1 MLRDPPNLR
10 LCLCLLRS
18 ELTAQMV
25 MPVSVEPVEGCWVKI
40 EGCDYGTILR
50 FRTHSYDYS
59 MPSSPSV
66 VSVIAPREGIQ
77 LLPYQDEGVR
87 WLLER
92 EAVAAP
98 YGRCAILGDDMGLG
112 KTFQCIS
119 YIKSSPFV
127 DFKTAI
133 ICPPALVAGWTLEL
147 TTCGFCVFQ
156 LVGSS
161 WRPVDPSRRGLPPIY
176 ITTYPRVS
184 IHRRALCRDILFDR
198 IILDE
203 GHCIRNGPSTGRWSA
218 CVALADKTAVRIIL
232 SATPVQNGST
242 DWRNLCWWMRVKC
255 KSGQLKEVA
264 PVIMLRRT
272 MAELR
277 GVVEALPPVPQWIIH
292 DLHVDDEEE
301 KSVFMALC
309 NQMKEAM
316 ESPHVSA
323 LMKLELYMRIQQFVV
338 HPDIYIQSM
347 KRKFGA
353 AYPRREWTGGCSKW
367 SSCMAILAESI
378 EEALP
383 SIVFCQFRTEMD
395 MVAVEAREMGASVW
409 SIRGGMSSGQVG
421 ETVVQA
427 REAALRGESVVIVVQ
442 IVAGGAGLNLQF
454 CRRVLFLSQHWNP
467 AVVHQAVGR
476 AVRIGQKAVVDIHC
490 FRIVDSALDNIDLR
504 MAVLHG
510 VKISG
515 AQSIC
520 SSLFEGF
527 ALITQG
533 EGFGIL
539 PPEEQKIIPVLPS
552 MASMASMAS
561 TASMAADTEFSDS
574 ESEDPV

>member
-1 MLRDPPNLR
+1 M
-10 LCLCLLRS
+10 
-18 ELTAQMV
+18 
-25 MPVSVEPVEGCWVKI
+25 
-40 EGCDYGTILR
+40 
-50 FRTHSYDYS
+50 
-59 MPSSPSV
+59 SSPISN
-66 VSVIAPREGIQ
+66 PREGIQ
-77 LLPYQDEGVR
+77 LLPYQQDGVR
-87 WLLER
+87 WLLDR

-98 YGRCAILGDDMGLG
+98 CGRCAILGDDMGLG

-133 ICPPALVAGWTLEL
+133 ICPPALVAGWTQEL
-147 TTCGFCVFQ
+147 TDCGFCVFH
-156 LVGSS
+156 LIGSS
-161 WRPVDPSRRGLPPIY
+161 WRPVDASRRRSLPSIY

-218 CVALADKTAVRIIL
+218 CVALAAKTAVRIIL
-232 SATPVQNGST
+232 SATPVQNGGT

-255 KSGQLKEVA
+255 KSTQLKEVA
-264 PVIMLRRT
+264 PIIMLRRT

-277 GVVEALPPVPQWIIH
+277 DIVEALPPVPQWIVH
-292 DLHVDDEEE
+292 DLHVQEEEE
-301 KSVFMALC
+301 KNVFMALC

-316 ESPHVSA
+316 ESRHVSA

-338 HPDIYIQSM
+338 HPAIYIESM
-347 KRKFGA
+347 KRKFGE

-367 SSCMAILAESI
+367 MECMGILAESI
-378 EEALP
+378 EEAVP

-395 MVAVEAREMGASVW
+395 MVAAEAAEMGASVW
-409 SIRGGMSSGQVG
+409 SIRGGMSSAQVG
-421 ETVVQA
+421 AAVSEA
-427 REAALRGESVVIVVQ
+427 KEAASAGQPVVVVVQ

-454 CRRVLFLSQHWNP
+454 CRRILFLSQHWNP

-476 AVRIGQKAVVDIHC
+476 AVRIGQSAVVDIHC
-490 FRIVDSALDNIDLR
+490 FRIVDEALDNIDLR

-515 AQSIC
+515 ARSIC
-520 SSLFEGF
+520 STLFEGF
-527 ALITQG
+527 R
-533 EGFGIL
+533 IL
-539 PPEEQKIIPVLPS
+539 EEQKIAPVLPVVLPAA
-552 MASMASMAS
+552 ASV
-561 TASMAADTEFSDS
+561 DFDLDSDS
-574 ESEDPV
+574 ESESESEDPRPLT

>member
-1 MLRDPPNLR
+1 M
-10 LCLCLLRS
+10 
-18 ELTAQMV
+18 
-25 MPVSVEPVEGCWVKI
+25 
-40 EGCDYGTILR
+40 
-50 FRTHSYDYS
+50 
-59 MPSSPSV
+59 SSSSASIV
-66 VSVIAPREGIQ
+66 APRQGIQ
-77 LLPYQDEGVR
+77 LLPYQEDGVR
-87 WLLER
+87 WLLSR

-98 YGRCAILGDDMGLG
+98 CGRCAILGDDMGLG

-133 ICPPALVAGWTLEL
+133 ICPPALVSGWTQEL
-147 TTCGFCVFQ
+147 TDCGFCVFH
-156 LVGSS
+156 LIGSS
-161 WRPVDPSRRGLPPIY
+161 WRPVDGSKSRRSLPSIY

-203 GHCIRNGPSTGRWSA
+203 GHCIRNGPSTSRWSA
-218 CVALADKTAVRIIL
+218 CVALAAKTAVRIIL
-232 SATPVQNGST
+232 SATPVQNGGT

-255 KSGQLKEVA
+255 KSTQLKEVA
-264 PVIMLRRT
+264 PIIMLRRT

-277 GVVEALPPVPQWIIH
+277 DIVEALPPVPQWIVH
-292 DLHVDDEEE
+292 DLHVQEEEE
-301 KSVFMALC
+301 KNVFMALC

-316 ESPHVSA
+316 ESHHVSA

-338 HPDIYIQSM
+338 HPAIYIESM

-353 AYPRREWTGGCSKW
+353 AYPRREWTGGSSKW
-367 SSCMAILAESI
+367 TSCMDILEESI
-378 EEALP
+378 SESVP

-395 MVAVEAREMGASVW
+395 MVAAQAGEMGASVW

-421 ETVVQA
+421 AAVSEA
-427 REAALRGESVVIVVQ
+427 REAASAGQPVVVVVQ

-454 CRRVLFLSQHWNP
+454 CRRILFLSQHWNP

-476 AVRIGQKAVVDIHC
+476 AVRIGQSAVVDIHC
-490 FRIVDSALDNIDLR
+490 FRIVDEALDNIDLR

-510 VKISG
+510 VKIDS
-515 AQSIC
+515 ARSIC

-527 ALITQG
+527 RVL
-533 EGFGIL
+533 
-539 PPEEQKIIPVLPS
+539 EEQKIHPVLPS
-552 MASMASMAS
+552 QVVPVASSVDLDS
-561 TASMAADTEFSDS
+561 ESDS
-574 ESEDPV
+574 ESESEDPRPLT

>member
-1 MLRDPPNLR
+1 MS
-10 LCLCLLRS
+10 LLRRWLCPGQVKPK
-18 ELTAQMV
+18 EQGVVGA
-25 MPVSVEPVEGCWVKI
+25 GCPQKI
-40 EGCDYGTILR
+40 EGAATVPFCASGHT
-50 FRTHSYDYS
+50 FYDYS
-59 MPSSPSV
+59 MSSPISN
-66 VSVIAPREGIQ
+66 PREGIQ
-77 LLPYQDEGVR
+77 LLPYQQDGVR
-87 WLLER
+87 WLLDR

-98 YGRCAILGDDMGLG
+98 CGRCAILGDDMGLG

-127 DFKTAI
+127 GFKTAI
-133 ICPPALVAGWTLEL
+133 ICPPALVAGWTQEL
-147 TTCGFCVFQ
+147 TDCGFCVFQ

-161 WRPVDPSRRGLPPIY
+161 WRPVDASRRSLPPIY

-203 GHCIRNGPSTGRWSA
+203 GHCIRNGPSTDRWSA
-218 CVALADKTAVRIIL
+218 CVALAAKTAVRIIL
-232 SATPVQNGST
+232 SATPVQNGGT
-242 DWRNLCWWMRVKC
+242 DWRNLCWWLRVKC

-264 PVIMLRRT
+264 PIIMLRRT

-277 GVVEALPPVPQWIIH
+277 GVVEALPPVPQWIVH
-292 DLHVDDEEE
+292 DLHIQESQE

-316 ESPHVSA
+316 ESRHVSA

-338 HPDIYIQSM
+338 HPAIYIESM
-347 KRKFGA
+347 KRKFGE

-367 SSCMAILAESI
+367 TECIGILAESI
-378 EEALP
+378 EDAVP

-395 MVAVEAREMGASVW
+395 MVAAEAAEMGASVW

-421 ETVVQA
+421 AAVSEA
-427 REAALRGESVVIVVQ
+427 KEAANGGQPVVVVVQ

-454 CRRVLFLSQHWNP
+454 CRRILFLSQHWNP

-476 AVRIGQKAVVDIHC
+476 AVRIGQAAVVDIHC
-490 FRIVDSALDNIDLR
+490 FRIVDEALDNIDLR

-510 VKISG
+510 VKIEG
-515 AQSIC
+515 ARSIC
-520 SSLFEGF
+520 GSLFEGF
-527 ALITQG
+527 ALFTEGEKKLIPSTSLRG
-533 EGFGIL
+533 EGFRVL
-539 PPEEQKIIPVLPS
+539 PAEEQKIAPVLPVRVLP
-552 MASMASMAS
+552 S
-561 TASMAADTEFSDS
+561 TASDFDLQF
-574 ESEDPV
+574 SEDPV